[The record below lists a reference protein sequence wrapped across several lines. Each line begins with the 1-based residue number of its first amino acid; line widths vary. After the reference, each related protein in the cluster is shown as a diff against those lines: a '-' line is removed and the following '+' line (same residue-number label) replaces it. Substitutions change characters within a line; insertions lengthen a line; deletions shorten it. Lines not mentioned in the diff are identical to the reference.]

1 MRFCW
6 RKFHPVKYVGRYL
19 FDFLYPDGYPDVQF
33 GIAKIPI
40 FTKQTI

>member
-1 MRFCW
+1 MIF
-6 RKFHPVKYVGRYL
+6 
-19 FDFLYPDGYPDVQF
+19 FDFLYPSGSPDVQF

>member
-1 MRFCW
+1 MIF
-6 RKFHPVKYVGRYL
+6 
-19 FDFLYPDGYPDVQF
+19 FDFLYPSGYSDVQF